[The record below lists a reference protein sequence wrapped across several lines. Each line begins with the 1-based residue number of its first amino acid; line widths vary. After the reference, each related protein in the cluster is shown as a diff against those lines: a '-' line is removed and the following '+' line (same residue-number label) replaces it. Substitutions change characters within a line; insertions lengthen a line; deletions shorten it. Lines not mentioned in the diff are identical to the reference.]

1 MRKISKHIPGG
12 GSWNA
17 KRSYPY
23 PYPDTITRTYAI
35 QFIGLKLGGSWNLE
49 VERPPLR
56 PIVSGS
62 HHGVYAHTGRLPR
75 AEIRLGKGM
84 CDPNQRE
91 TVTERGLAS
100 GTSDVCDN

>member
-1 MRKISKHIPGG
+1 M
-12 GSWNA
+12 
-17 KRSYPY
+17 
-23 PYPDTITRTYAI
+23 
-35 QFIGLKLGGSWNLE
+35 E

-100 GTSDVCDN
+100 GTSGVCDNWLVRWSWRDPSRDVDVSRTARF